1 MSECGFFDGGCK
13 VKDAIGGAV
22 QSGADNLGD
31 IMMAAWDS
39 LMKSFLTSWL
49 DVGLLVSLDA
59 GSVPWLTEQLHVFSV
74 FFAVVGVMIACIW
87 TMVHAR
93 GDKAIQVGKAL
104 FRVFLVTTLG
114 TVLIQ
119 VVLSAGDAFSTWVLE
134 SAGVSSTGYKEVAGI
149 ALGVGPGLAIIAGI
163 FGVIATLFQW
173 GIMMV
178 RAVVL
183 PLLVAVWPLSAA
195 ASMVAG
201 GEETF
206 SKVTKW
212 LVAFLLYKPVAAII
226 YAFAWKM
233 KSGEDGPG
241 GVISGMLL
249 LVLAVAALP
258 ALMKLVAPGT
268 SALGGA
274 AGGGMAMAAGAAVV
288 SAGVAVGAAV
298 ATGGASGGAAAGA
311 SAGSAGPGAATTST
325 TTAKTAEGGG
335 QSTTGDNG
343 PSPETGPSAS
353 GSDTVGATGGNG
365 DSGSTGSDGSA
376 GDGAIGGSGASGS
389 GAEAGTNSSSG
400 ASGSSTEAEGNGAS
414 GSSTGSG
421 GAGVSGSGG
430 GSSAAGSSRGRSGLQ
445 AGAQSIGG
453 TVAEGGKDSDGT
465 DVIGE

>member
-1 MSECGFFDGGCK
+1 MACNPVDLICK
-13 VKDAIGGAV
+13 GKEKVQDVVGDAV
-22 QSGADNLGD
+22 TSGADNLGD

-49 DVGLLVSLDA
+49 DAGLLVDLDA
-59 GSVPWLTEQLHVFSV
+59 GSVPWLTQQLHSFSV
-74 FFAVVGVMIACIW
+74 FFAVIGIMLACIW

-93 GDKAIQVGKAL
+93 GDKAIQVSKSL

-114 TVLIQ
+114 TVLVQ
-119 VVLSAGDAFSTWVLE
+119 VVLAGGDAFSTWVLD
-134 SAGVSSTGYKEVAGI
+134 SAGVSANGYKEVAAIGT
-149 ALGVGPGLAIIAGI
+149 ATGVGPGLAIIAGI

-195 ASMVAG
+195 ASMVQG

-212 LVAFLLYKPVAAII
+212 LIAFLLYKPVAAII
-226 YAFAWKM
+226 YAFAWKL
-233 KSGEDGPG
+233 KSGDDGVG

-258 ALMKLVAPGT
+258 ALMKLVSPGT

-298 ATGGASGGAAAGA
+298 VTGGGSAGA
-311 SAGSAGPGAATTST
+311 SAGAAGSGAATTAAPAAT
-325 TTAKTAEGGG
+325 AGGGATTAGGG
-335 QSTTGDNG
+335 
-343 PSPETGPSAS
+343 EAM
-353 GSDTVGATGGNG
+353 TGGG
-365 DSGSTGSDGSA
+365 ASVSSG
-376 GDGAIGGSGASGS
+376 GGSGAESMTGDGGS
-389 GAEAGTNSSSG
+389 PAGGGAEAMTGSSG
-400 ASGSSTEAEGNGAS
+400 GDGQSGSNGGDGPSGATGSDAQVPSGSSPEAGGDGAPGS
-414 GSSTGSG
+414 TGGTSAGGSS
-421 GAGVSGSGG
+421 SGSGG
-430 GSSAAGSSRGRSGLQ
+430 LR
-445 AGAQSIGG
+445 AGAESIGG
-453 TVAEGGKDSDGT
+453 SVADGGKDSDGT

>member
-1 MSECGFFDGGCK
+1 MACFRLDLVCK
-13 VKDAIGGAV
+13 AKEGAENAIGGAV

-49 DVGLLVSLDA
+49 DVGLLVPLEA

-311 SAGSAGPGAATTST
+311 SAGSAGSGAATTSA

-335 QSTTGDNG
+335 QSTTVMVTGRLAAPALLAPVLLVLALRPGRTVLLVPLALRVPLPKPEGAAGLVLLLARAGLVFLVPVVGVLLLG
-343 PSPETGPSAS
+343 PHAVVLVCRPGLSQ
-353 GSDTVGATGGNG
+353 
-365 DSGSTGSDGSA
+365 
-376 GDGAIGGSGASGS
+376 
-389 GAEAGTNSSSG
+389 
-400 ASGSSTEAEGNGAS
+400 
-414 GSSTGSG
+414 
-421 GAGVSGSGG
+421 
-430 GSSAAGSSRGRSGLQ
+430 SAALSLR
-445 AGAQSIGG
+445 
-453 TVAEGGKDSDGT
+453 VGK
-465 DVIGE
+465 ILMERM

>member
-1 MSECGFFDGGCK
+1 MAECTPLNFVVCIPGE
-13 VKDAIGGAV
+13 AIGNAV
-22 QSGADNLGD
+22 ESGAQNLGEV
-31 IMMAAWDS
+31 MMAAWDS

-49 DVGLLVSLDA
+49 DVGLLVRLDA
-59 GSVPWLTEQLHVFSV
+59 GSVPWLTEQLHTFSV

-93 GDKAIQVGKAL
+93 GDKAIQVSKSL

-119 VVLSAGDAFSTWVLE
+119 VVLLAGDSFSQWVLD
-134 SAGVSSTGYKEVAGI
+134 SAGVSAAGYKAVAGL
-149 ALGVGPGLAIIAGI
+149 AGMGAGLAIIAGI

-233 KSGEDGPG
+233 KSGEDGVG

-258 ALMKLVAPGT
+258 ALMKLVSPGT
-268 SALGGA
+268 AALGGA

-298 ATGGASGGAAAGA
+298 ATGGASAGA
-311 SAGSAGPGAATTST
+311 TAGGGSAATAGGGGSAATAGGGSGAGSFTGGSESGGSGSASASPGESGSPGAS
-325 TTAKTAEGGG
+325 G
-335 QSTTGDNG
+335 
-343 PSPETGPSAS
+343 AS
-353 GSDTVGATGGNG
+353 G
-365 DSGSTGSDGSA
+365 DSGSQGASGNDA
-376 GDGAIGGSGASGS
+376 GGMPGGSGPSGS
-389 GAEAGTNSSSG
+389 QAQSG
-400 ASGSSTEAEGNGAS
+400 ANGAPAP
-414 GSSTGSG
+414 TGGNS
-421 GAGVSGSGG
+421 AG
-430 GSSAAGSSRGRSGLQ
+430 GSSRGGAGLQ
-445 AGAQSIGG
+445 AGVQSLGG
-453 TVAEGGKDSDGT
+453 TVAEGGKESDGT
-465 DVIGE
+465 DVVGA

>member
-298 ATGGASGGAAAGA
+298 ATGGSSAGA
-311 SAGSAGPGAATTST
+311 SAGSGGPSAATTSAN
-325 TTAKTAEGGG
+325 TAKTADGGG
-335 QSTTGDNG
+335 QSMTSISS
-343 PSPETGPSAS
+343 PSPETGSSAS
-353 GSDTVGATGGNG
+353 GSGASGSTGGNG
-365 DSGSTGSDGSA
+365 DSGSTGSDGS
-376 GDGAIGGSGASGS
+376 DGAATIGGSGASGS
-389 GAEAGTNSSSG
+389 SPEAGTNGSSRSSG
-400 ASGSSTEAEGNGAS
+400 ASGSATELGGNGAS
-414 GSSTGSG
+414 GSSTDPR
-421 GAGVSGSGG
+421 GAGASGSGG
-430 GSSAAGSSRGRSGLQ
+430 GNSAGGSSSGGSGLQ

>member
-1 MSECGFFDGGCK
+1 MACFKIDILCK
-13 VKDAIGGAV
+13 AKESVEKGISSAV
-22 QSGADNLGD
+22 ESGAENLGSV
-31 IMMAAWDS
+31 MMSAWDS

-49 DVGLLVSLDA
+49 DVGLLVQLDV

-74 FFAVVGVMIACIW
+74 FFAVVGVMLACIW

-93 GDKAIQVGKAL
+93 GDKAIQVSKSL

-119 VVLSAGDAFSTWVLE
+119 VVLAAGDSFSTWVLD
-134 SAGVSSTGYKEVAGI
+134 SAGISSAGYKELGAVALAG
-149 ALGVGPGLAIIAGI
+149 GPGLAIIAGL

-195 ASMVAG
+195 ASMVQG

-233 KSGEDGPG
+233 KSGEDGAG

-258 ALMKLVAPGT
+258 ALMKLVTPAT

-288 SAGVAVGAAV
+288 SAGVAIGAAV
-298 ATGGASGGAAAGA
+298 ATGGASAGA
-311 SAGSAGPGAATTST
+311 TAGNAGNTAATTTSKTAKTST
-325 TTAKTAEGGG
+325 TATTAKGGEAAATEGGN
-335 QSTTGDNG
+335 S
-343 PSPETGPSAS
+343 PSPDAGSSAVGS
-353 GSDTVGATGGNG
+353 GNTGGTADRGSGGSEGAGTVG
-365 DSGSTGSDGSA
+365 DSGS
-376 GDGAIGGSGASGS
+376 SGS
-389 GAEAGTNSSSG
+389 SAEAG
-400 ASGSSTEAEGNGAS
+400 GNGVPTS
-414 GSSTGSG
+414 NG
-421 GAGVSGSGG
+421 GNSAG
-430 GSSAAGSSRGRSGLQ
+430 GSSRGGAGLQ
-445 AGAQSIGG
+445 AGAQSLGG
-453 TVAEGGKDSDGT
+453 TVAQGGKDSDGT

>member
-1 MSECGFFDGGCK
+1 MACKPWEVGC
-13 VKDAIGGAV
+13 VIEGAV
-22 QSGADNLGD
+22 GDAVESGAENLGEV
-31 IMMAAWDS
+31 MMAAWDS
-39 LMKSFLTSWL
+39 LMKAFLTSWL
-49 DVGLLVSLDA
+49 DVGMLVSLDT

-93 GDKAIQVGKAL
+93 GDKAIQVGKSL

-119 VVLSAGDAFSTWVLE
+119 VVLTAGDGFSTWVLE
-134 SAGVSSTGYKEVAGI
+134 SAGISAAGYT
-149 ALGVGPGLAIIAGI
+149 ALGAAAAVAPGLAIIAGI

-195 ASMVAG
+195 ASMVQG

-212 LVAFLLYKPVAAII
+212 LIAFLLYKPVAAII

-233 KSGEDGPG
+233 KSGEDGVG

-258 ALMKLVAPGT
+258 ALMKLVSPGT

-298 ATGGASGGAAAGA
+298 VTGGGSAGA
-311 SAGSAGPGAATTST
+311 SAGAAGSGAATTAAPAAT
-325 TTAKTAEGGG
+325 AGGGATTAGGG
-335 QSTTGDNG
+335 EAMTGGGASASTGGGAESMTGDGGSPAGGGAEAMTGSSGGDGQSGSNGGDG
-343 PSPETGPSAS
+343 PS
-353 GSDTVGATGGNG
+353 GATGSDAHVPSGSSSDAGG
-365 DSGSTGSDGSA
+365 DGAPGSTGGTSA
-376 GDGAIGGSGASGS
+376 GGSSSGSSGLRAGAESIGGS
-389 GAEAGTNSSSG
+389 
-400 ASGSSTEAEGNGAS
+400 
-414 GSSTGSG
+414 
-421 GAGVSGSGG
+421 
-430 GSSAAGSSRGRSGLQ
+430 
-445 AGAQSIGG
+445 
-453 TVAEGGKDSDGT
+453 VADGGKDSDGT

>member
-1 MSECGFFDGGCK
+1 MAECTPLNFVVCIPGE
-13 VKDAIGGAV
+13 AIGNAV
-22 QSGADNLGD
+22 ESGAQNLGEV
-31 IMMAAWDS
+31 MMAAWDS

-49 DVGLLVSLDA
+49 DVGLLVRLDA
-59 GSVPWLTEQLHVFSV
+59 GSVPWLTEQLHTFSV

-93 GDKAIQVGKAL
+93 GDKAIQVSKSL

-119 VVLSAGDAFSTWVLE
+119 VVLAGGDSFSTWVLD
-134 SAGVSSTGYKEVAGI
+134 SAGVSAAGYKAVAGL
-149 ALGVGPGLAIIAGI
+149 AGMGAGLAIIAGI

-233 KSGEDGPG
+233 KSGEDGVG

-258 ALMKLVAPGT
+258 ALMKLVSPGT
-268 SALGGA
+268 AALGGA

-298 ATGGASGGAAAGA
+298 ATGGASAGATAGGGSAATAGGGGSAATAGGGGAA
-311 SAGSAGPGAATTST
+311 
-325 TTAKTAEGGG
+325 
-335 QSTTGDNG
+335 STTGG
-343 PSPETGPSAS
+343 GSGAGSFTGGSESRGSGSAS
-353 GSDTVGATGGNG
+353 ASPGESGSPGASGASG
-365 DSGSTGSDGSA
+365 DSGSQGASGNDA
-376 GDGAIGGSGASGS
+376 GGMPGGSGPSGS
-389 GAEAGTNSSSG
+389 QAQSG
-400 ASGSSTEAEGNGAS
+400 ANGAPAP
-414 GSSTGSG
+414 TGGNS
-421 GAGVSGSGG
+421 AG
-430 GSSAAGSSRGRSGLQ
+430 GSSRGGAGLQ
-445 AGAQSIGG
+445 AGVQSLGG
-453 TVAEGGKDSDGT
+453 TVAEGGKESDGT
-465 DVIGE
+465 DVVGA

>member
-1 MSECGFFDGGCK
+1 MACNKFDVVCK
-13 VKDAIGGAV
+13 GKEDLENAITGAID
-22 QSGADNLGD
+22 SGAQDMGK
-31 IMMAAWDS
+31 IMMTAWDS
-39 LMKSFLTSWL
+39 VMKSFLTSWL
-49 DVGLLVSLDA
+49 DVGLMVQLDA
-59 GSVPWLTEQLHVFSV
+59 GSVPWLTQQLHTFSV
-74 FFAVVGVMIACIW
+74 FFAVIGVMIACIW

-93 GDKAIQVGKAL
+93 GDKAIQVSKSL

-119 VVLSAGDAFSTWVLE
+119 VVLAAGDSFSTWVLE
-134 SAGVSSTGYKEVAGI
+134 SAGISSDGYEVIGYAAGL
-149 ALGVGPGLAIIAGI
+149 APGIAIIAGI

-195 ASMVAG
+195 ASMVQG

-212 LVAFLLYKPVAAII
+212 LVAFLLYKPVAAIV

-233 KSGEDGPG
+233 KSGDDGVG

-258 ALMKLVAPGT
+258 ALMKLVSPGT
-268 SALGGA
+268 TALGGA

-298 ATGGASGGAAAGA
+298 VTGGSSAGA
-311 SAGSAGPGAATTST
+311 TAGSAGTTAASTST
-325 TTAKTAEGGG
+325 TTASTAQGTGTAMTEGGAA
-335 QSTTGDNG
+335 TTGS
-343 PSPETGPSAS
+343 SPASNTGSSAL
-353 GSDTVGATGGNG
+353 GSDSSSPSGPQGEGGA
-365 DSGSTGSDGSA
+365 DGSDGSGTA
-376 GDGAIGGSGASGS
+376 GDSGP
-389 GAEAGTNSSSG
+389 
-400 ASGSSTEAEGNGAS
+400 SGSSAPGSGEG
-414 GSSTGSG
+414 GSSS
-421 GAGVSGSGG
+421 SG
-430 GSSAAGSSRGRSGLQ
+430 GSSAEGSSGSRSGLQ
-445 AGAQSIGG
+445 AGAQSLGG
-453 TVAEGGKDSDGT
+453 TVADGGKDSDGT

>member
-1 MSECGFFDGGCK
+1 MANCGILDFACK
-13 VKDAIGGAV
+13 GKEGVENVVVDAVA
-22 QSGADNLGD
+22 SGAENLGE

-49 DVGLLVSLDA
+49 DAGLLVDLDA
-59 GSVPWLTEQLHVFSV
+59 GSVPWLTQQLHSFSV
-74 FFAVVGVMIACIW
+74 FFAVIGIMLACIW

-93 GDKAIQVGKAL
+93 GDKAIQVSKSL

-114 TVLIQ
+114 TVLVQ
-119 VVLSAGDAFSTWVLE
+119 VVLAGGDAFSTWVLD
-134 SAGVSSTGYKEVAGI
+134 SAGVSANGYKEVAAIGT
-149 ALGVGPGLAIIAGI
+149 ATGVGPGLAIIAGI

-195 ASMVAG
+195 ASMVQG

-212 LVAFLLYKPVAAII
+212 LIAFLLYKPVAAII
-226 YAFAWKM
+226 YAFAWKL
-233 KSGEDGPG
+233 KSGDDGVG

-258 ALMKLVAPGT
+258 ALMKLVSPGT

-298 ATGGASGGAAAGA
+298 VTGGGSAGA
-311 SAGSAGPGAATTST
+311 SAGAAGSGAATTAAPAAT
-325 TTAKTAEGGG
+325 AGGGATTAGGG
-335 QSTTGDNG
+335 EAMTGGGASASTGGGGDG
-343 PSPETGPSAS
+343 PS
-353 GSDTVGATGGNG
+353 GATGSDAQVPSGSSSDTGG
-365 DSGSTGSDGSA
+365 DGAPGSTGGTSA
-376 GDGAIGGSGASGS
+376 G
-389 GAEAGTNSSSG
+389 
-400 ASGSSTEAEGNGAS
+400 GSS
-414 GSSTGSG
+414 
-421 GAGVSGSGG
+421 SGSGG
-430 GSSAAGSSRGRSGLQ
+430 LR
-445 AGAQSIGG
+445 AGAESIGG
-453 TVAEGGKDSDGT
+453 SVADGGKDSDGT

>member
-195 ASMVAG
+195 ASMVQVG
-201 GEETF
+201 RKPFPRSLSGW
-206 SKVTKW
+206 W
-212 LVAFLLYKPVAAII
+212 LSCSTNRWPRSFTR
-226 YAFAWKM
+226 
-233 KSGEDGPG
+233 S
-241 GVISGMLL
+241 
-249 LVLAVAALP
+249 
-258 ALMKLVAPGT
+258 
-268 SALGGA
+268 LG
-274 AGGGMAMAAGAAVV
+274 
-288 SAGVAVGAAV
+288 
-298 ATGGASGGAAAGA
+298 
-311 SAGSAGPGAATTST
+311 
-325 TTAKTAEGGG
+325 
-335 QSTTGDNG
+335 
-343 PSPETGPSAS
+343 
-353 GSDTVGATGGNG
+353 
-365 DSGSTGSDGSA
+365 
-376 GDGAIGGSGASGS
+376 
-389 GAEAGTNSSSG
+389 
-400 ASGSSTEAEGNGAS
+400 
-414 GSSTGSG
+414 
-421 GAGVSGSGG
+421 
-430 GSSAAGSSRGRSGLQ
+430 R
-445 AGAQSIGG
+445 
-453 TVAEGGKDSDGT
+453 
-465 DVIGE
+465 

>member
-1 MSECGFFDGGCK
+1 MACDKLDVVCK
-13 VKDAIGGAV
+13 AKESIGNAVGGAV
-22 QSGADNLGD
+22 QSGAENLGEV
-31 IMMAAWDS
+31 MMAAWDS

-49 DVGLLVSLDA
+49 DVGLLVRLDA
-59 GSVPWLTEQLHVFSV
+59 GSVPWLTEQLHTFSV

-93 GDKAIQVGKAL
+93 GDKAIQVSKSL

-119 VVLSAGDAFSTWVLE
+119 VVLAGGDSFSQWVLD
-134 SAGVSSTGYKEVAGI
+134 SAGVSAAGYKAVAGL
-149 ALGVGPGLAIIAGI
+149 AGMGAGLAIIAGI

-233 KSGEDGPG
+233 KSGEDGVG

-258 ALMKLVAPGT
+258 ALMKLVSPGT
-268 SALGGA
+268 AALGGA

-298 ATGGASGGAAAGA
+298 ATGGASAGA
-311 SAGSAGPGAATTST
+311 TAGGGSAATAGGGGSAATAGGGSGAGSFTGGSESGGSGSASASPGESGSPGAS
-325 TTAKTAEGGG
+325 G
-335 QSTTGDNG
+335 
-343 PSPETGPSAS
+343 AS
-353 GSDTVGATGGNG
+353 G
-365 DSGSTGSDGSA
+365 DSGSQGASGNDA
-376 GDGAIGGSGASGS
+376 GGMPGGSGPSGS
-389 GAEAGTNSSSG
+389 QAQSG
-400 ASGSSTEAEGNGAS
+400 ANGAPAP
-414 GSSTGSG
+414 TGGNS
-421 GAGVSGSGG
+421 AG
-430 GSSAAGSSRGRSGLQ
+430 GSSRGGAGLQ
-445 AGAQSIGG
+445 AGVQSLGG
-453 TVAEGGKDSDGT
+453 TVAEGGKESDGT
-465 DVIGE
+465 DVVGA